1 MSDNAIP
8 GLPAALSAERSALL
22 GFITLLESEQAALME
37 NRSDALTELS
47 KQKTAEALELNRLVE
62 IRRELLKQAIPDQNA
77 EAVAS
82 WLGAHSEAEL
92 SSWQDIVAL
101 TQRAKQLN
109 QVNGELIQMKLRR
122 NQQTLTMLSNAVNKA
137 GVYGRNGQPDFSP
150 GSGRTLGQG

>member
-1 MSDNAIP
+1 LSDTAIP
-8 GLPAALSAERSALL
+8 GLSAALNAERTAML
-22 GFITLLESEQAALME
+22 GFIALLESEQAALME

-47 KQKTAEALELNRLVE
+47 KQKTADALELNRLVE
-62 IRRELLKQAIPDQNA
+62 ARRELLKPAIPNQNS

-82 WLGAHSEAEL
+82 WLGTHSRAEL
-92 SSWQDIVAL
+92 PAWHDIVAL

-122 NQQTLTMLSNAVNKA
+122 NQQTLTVLSNAVNKA